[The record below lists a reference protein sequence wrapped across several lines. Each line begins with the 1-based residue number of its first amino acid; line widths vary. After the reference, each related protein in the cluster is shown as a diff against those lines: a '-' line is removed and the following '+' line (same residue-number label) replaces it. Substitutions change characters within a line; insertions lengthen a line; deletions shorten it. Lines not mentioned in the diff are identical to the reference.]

1 MHEERFGCP
10 SKSEAAGP
18 TLVAHANR
26 RPARPIGVS
35 LEDVTAP
42 QPFIDLHLHAEGI
55 RDADLATLALFGLR
69 AAVTCAHDPASARAE
84 DVQAH
89 WDEQVQIQT
98 ARLLAASIRP
108 FVALA
113 IHPARIPWHGV
124 DALLHALPS
133 YFDDP
138 RVVALGELGLHEGT
152 AREEELLTRQLA
164 LSLSLRRPVII
175 HTPSTEKLART
186 RRLISLLREAQVP
199 PERVL
204 IDHVT
209 AETFPL
215 VRGMGF
221 WAGLTLQPGG
231 LDAREAAALVKAHGS
246 EKVVLTSDIGEGASD
261 LLALPR
267 AAEALTQAG
276 LSKALARRA
285 LYEGPLAFLAVDDDA

>member
-1 MHEERFGCP
+1 M
-10 SKSEAAGP
+10 
-18 TLVAHANR
+18 
-26 RPARPIGVS
+26 
-35 LEDVTAP
+35 TAP

-55 RDADLATLALFGLR
+55 RDADLATLSLFGLR
-69 AAVTCAHDPASARAE
+69 AAVTCAHDLSHGQAGE
-84 DVQAH
+84 VQTH
-89 WDEQVQIQT
+89 WDELVQVQT
-98 ARLLAASIRP
+98 ARLLSAGIRP

-113 IHPARIPWHGV
+113 IHPVRIPWHGV
-124 DALLHALPS
+124 DGLLHALPR

-138 RVVALGELGLHEGT
+138 RVVALGELGLQEGT
-152 AREEELLTRQLA
+152 AREEELLTRQFA

-186 RRLISLLREAQVP
+186 RRLLALLLEAKIP
-199 PERVL
+199 PERAL

-231 LDAREAAALVKAHGS
+231 LEAREAAALVKAHGA
-246 EKVVLTSDIGEGASD
+246 ERVVLTSDIGEGASD

-267 AAEALTQAG
+267 AAEALLSAG
-276 LSKALARRA
+276 LSKSLARRA
-285 LYEGPLAFLAVDDDA
+285 LYDGPLAFLGVDDEA